1 VFIGMSM
8 SGEQSDG
15 PDGDKILVAEFALG
29 LLDAAEHERVGRRI
43 ATDRPLRRDLALW
56 RLRLAS
62 LDGQFVETPAP
73 SGVLEKIERRLFGT
87 IAPAGGLAGF
97 WNNLNLWRGLAA
109 AGLAVAIFA
118 VGYTQLVPRAPLTGK
133 ELVAALEQEGSGVK
147 LVAFYD
153 EATGTVRLA
162 ALGGAAVPNKDFEL
176 WAIKGS
182 NAPVSMGV
190 IQVDARNSVEVSQKV
205 KIGFD
210 AGTILAVTLE
220 PKGGSPTG
228 APTGPIVA
236 KGAATAI

>member
-1 VFIGMSM
+1 MSM
-8 SGEQSDG
+8 SSEQSDG
-15 PDGDKILVAEFALG
+15 PDGDRILVAEFALG
-29 LLDAAEHERVGRRI
+29 LLGAAEHEQVGRRI
-43 ATDRPLRRDLALW
+43 VTEPPLRRDLALW
-56 RLRLAS
+56 RVRLAS
-62 LDGQFVETPAP
+62 LDGQFIETPAP
-73 SGVLEKIERRLFGT
+73 SGVLEKVERRLFGT
-87 IAPAGGLAGF
+87 IAPAGGLSGF

-109 AGLAVAIFA
+109 AGLAVAIIA

-190 IQVDARNSVEVSQKV
+190 IQVDARNSVEVSQQVKV
-205 KIGFD
+205 GFD